1 MKKITKLTL
10 FFLFFINSYVYAQS
24 YNEKINSNNELF
36 IGQITAPAYSRVF
49 DTLNNRNID
58 FYLGSQIEYEDES
71 SHTLY
76 KFIIDITFPDLPYD
90 LSKRKL
96 IIPFLK
102 GNLEKE
108 GMQNYVED
116 HLGLNQ
122 LDFITK
128 KYREWYQVVIDNNVN
143 DYFKLIGA
151 DGYYPDFFFNNSIDL
166 ARFAFSKQPNLNAE
180 LILLF
185 SATASKQDYYYNQ
198 DIRWAEYYLNFNQ
211 VKQLEN
217 LLDKDFLLSKI
228 SELEKQENIDEM
240 FN

>member
-1 MKKITKLTL
+1 MIILNSLVLMVTTL
-10 FFLFFINSYVYAQS
+10 I
-24 YNEKINSNNELF
+24 
-36 IGQITAPAYSRVF
+36 
-49 DTLNNRNID
+49 
-58 FYLGSQIEYEDES
+58 
-71 SHTLY
+71 
-76 KFIIDITFPDLPYD
+76 
-90 LSKRKL
+90 
-96 IIPFLK
+96 
-102 GNLEKE
+102 
-108 GMQNYVED
+108 
-116 HLGLNQ
+116 
-122 LDFITK
+122 
-128 KYREWYQVVIDNNVN
+128 
-143 DYFKLIGA
+143 
-151 DGYYPDFFFNNSIDL
+151 FFFNNSIDL

>member
-10 FFLFFINSYVYAQS
+10 FFIFFINSYVYAQS

-58 FYLGSQIEYEDES
+58 FYLSSQIEYEDEF

-151 DGYYPDFFFNNSIDL
+151 DGYYPDFFF
-166 ARFAFSKQPNLNAE
+166 
-180 LILLF
+180 
-185 SATASKQDYYYNQ
+185 
-198 DIRWAEYYLNFNQ
+198 
-211 VKQLEN
+211 
-217 LLDKDFLLSKI
+217 
-228 SELEKQENIDEM
+228 
-240 FN
+240 